1 MMTSQS
7 IQQTN
12 QPTELATVDLQAWA
26 PALTEETENF
36 PNYWQL
42 KGWRCV
48 VEASDA

>member
-7 IQQTN
+7 IQQTSQTTDVAN
-12 QPTELATVDLQAWA
+12 VDLQAWA

-36 PNYWQL
+36 PSYWSM

-48 VEASDA
+48 VSAE